1 MRFRPRLR
9 TLLLAL
15 SLLTFALSW
24 AGLIVLRVYDNQL
37 LRQTESELLAEAGF
51 VAGAYRE
58 ALRAE
63 GAGVSA
69 AP

>member
-37 LRQTESELLAEAGF
+37 ISQT
-51 VAGAYRE
+51 
-58 ALRAE
+58 
-63 GAGVSA
+63 
-69 AP
+69 